1 MSATES
7 LTSEDCYTL
16 LRDEIVSGTLMPN
29 ERLVESE
36 LTHRLSVGRATVRT
50 ALARLEHEGLIVHE
64 RHRGARVRLVTAAEA
79 IEITQTRVVLEGLGA
94 RQAAINATD
103 TDIAEI
109 RAIHAEM
116 PEKLAEGDLLG
127 YSETNARLHA
137 RILQASRHATVQ
149 RLIAMLKA
157 QVVRFQYR
165 TILVPGRSESSL
177 AEHTDIVEA
186 IANRDAEAAEQAMRN
201 HLSHVTETLNKAGVR
216 RHV

>member
-1 MSATES
+1 MTGT
-7 LTSEDCYTL
+7 LTSEECYTL
-16 LRDEIVSGTLMPN
+16 LRDDIVSGKLMPN

-36 LTHRLSVGRATVRT
+36 LTNRLSVGRATVRT

-64 RHRGARVRLVTAAEA
+64 RHRGARVRLVTEAEA
-79 IEITQTRVVLEGLGA
+79 VEITQTRVVLEGLAA
-94 RQAAINATD
+94 REAAVNASD
-103 TDIAEI
+103 TDIVEI

-116 PEKLAEGDLLG
+116 PERLAEGDLLG

-149 RLIAMLKA
+149 SLIATLKA

-177 AEHTDIVEA
+177 REHTDIVEA
-186 IANRDAEAAEQAMRN
+186 IANRDGEAAEQAMRN
-201 HLSHVTETLNKAGVR
+201 HLSSVTETLSKASA
-216 RHV
+216 HAHA